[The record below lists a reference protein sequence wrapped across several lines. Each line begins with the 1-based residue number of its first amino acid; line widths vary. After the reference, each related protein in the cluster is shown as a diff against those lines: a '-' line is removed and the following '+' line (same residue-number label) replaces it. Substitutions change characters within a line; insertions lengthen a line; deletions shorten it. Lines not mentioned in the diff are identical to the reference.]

1 MKSDHDSQ
9 DSGGAGSGTDLPR
22 QQILLRQLP
31 DQSGQDYHVYVPV
44 TAGRNAPVIVA
55 IHDIS
60 RNARDLVT
68 ALVEAADRHGAIVVC
83 PHFPKERYPNYQRLG
98 GNRNPTDENRYAD
111 TALIAIVADVLRM
124 ARMPTRPINLFG
136 FGAGGRFAMR
146 FAMLHPEMV
155 NSATFADPETYTFPD
170 PSRRFPRGIAP
181 GNKRRALAFRP
192 EEFLRV
198 PMTLVLGPAAAGRQR
213 IRAVDAEPA
222 DKGDRWLAAMRSAA
236 SAYGLEPRVGRIDSG
251 QPLVSAENLLGDP
264 VLRDRILDSLLREFQ
279 TGSFPVIAA
288 GTELVVAT
296 RRTTELPLIL
306 HRDDILLDEAL
317 PPPSPRR
324 WLPPAV
330 AAALLA
336 AVIAPIAIWTAYRS
350 DNVVSRDAAVRSNIA
365 DVGARI
371 DGVISSVEVDAGDR
385 VVAGQVVARLVDGH
399 VRARVSQA
407 RSQLEKAKREL
418 EVERLAIE
426 HERRRLSGSVRETSA
441 DFSAA
446 SASVAAAESRA
457 DEARRQLLLQQS
469 MVTQGLL
476 PAERARMA
484 ATELRTVE
492 AQLKEARAAAAS
504 ADAGKDLA
512 VVASDGIA
520 VRVKRISVLESD
532 IASFEAELALAESNL
547 DATVIR
553 APDSGAVVRR
563 IVQPGGSV
571 AVGQPVIGLWV
582 GEKIWVEAWLDE
594 DDIGRIGVGS
604 PASVT
609 FKSYPDREF
618 TGVVESMGV
627 STDVELPDD
636 QFLQPRQQRMRAD
649 PLVSVRVRLED
660 PGADLFPGMSAV
672 VAIRSRE

>member
-1 MKSDHDSQ
+1 LKSEHDNQ
-9 DSGGAGSGTDLPR
+9 DSGARSGADLPR
-22 QQILLRQLP
+22 QQVVLRQLP
-31 DQSGQDYHVYVPV
+31 DQSGQEYHVYVPV

-55 IHDIS
+55 VHDIS
-60 RNARDLVT
+60 RNAGDLVT
-68 ALVEAADRHGAIVVC
+68 ALVEAADRDGAIVIS

-98 GNRNPTDENRYAD
+98 GNRNPADENRYAD

-124 ARMPTRPINLFG
+124 ARMPTRPIHLFG

-146 FAMLHPEMV
+146 FAMLHPGLV
-155 NSATFADPETYTFPD
+155 SSATFADPETYTFPD

-181 GNKRRALAFRP
+181 GNKRRELAFRP

-198 PMTLVLGPAAAGRQR
+198 PMTLVLGSAAAGARR

-222 DKGDRWLAAMRSAA
+222 DKGERWLAAMRSAA
-236 SAYGLEPRVGRIDSG
+236 SAYGLEPRVVRIDCD
-251 QPLVSAENLLGDP
+251 QPLVSAENLLENP
-264 VLRDRILDSLLREFQ
+264 VLRDKVMDSLLREFQ
-279 TGSFPVIAA
+279 TGSFPAVAA
-288 GTELVVAT
+288 GTGLVVAT
-296 RRTTELPLIL
+296 PTRELPLIL

-317 PPPSPRR
+317 PPPGQRR
-324 WLPPAV
+324 WLPAAV
-330 AAALLA
+330 GAALLA
-336 AVIAPIAIWTAYRS
+336 AVITPVAIWTAYRS
-350 DNVVSRDAAVRSNIA
+350 DNVVSRDAAVRSYIA

-385 VVAGQVVARLVDGH
+385 VVAGQVVATLADGH

-418 EVERLAIE
+418 EVEQLAIE
-426 HERRRLSGSVRETSA
+426 NERRRLSGSVRETSA

-446 SASVAAAESRA
+446 RASVAAAESRA
-457 DEARRQLLLQQS
+457 DEARRQLELQQS
-469 MVTQGLL
+469 LAAQGLV
-476 PAERARMA
+476 PAERARTA
-484 ATELRTVE
+484 ATELRTAE
-492 AQLKEARAAAAS
+492 AQVREARAAAAS

-594 DDIGRIGVGS
+594 DDIARIGVGS
-604 PASVT
+604 PATVT

-618 TGVVESMGV
+618 TGVVESLGV

-636 QFLQPRQQRMRAD
+636 QVLQPRRQRMRAD
-649 PLVSVRVRLED
+649 PLVSVRVRLEE
-660 PGADLFPGMSAV
+660 PVEDLFPGMSAV